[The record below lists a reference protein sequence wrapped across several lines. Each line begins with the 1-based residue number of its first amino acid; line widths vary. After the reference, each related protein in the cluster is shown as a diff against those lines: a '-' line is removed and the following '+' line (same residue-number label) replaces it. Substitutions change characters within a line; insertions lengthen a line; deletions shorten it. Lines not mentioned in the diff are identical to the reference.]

1 MYCLI
6 DYHSYVSHYNPR
18 IDNNEY
24 CCLLCC
30 CVLNTFFLCHNSKIH
45 LVRLHHSHVSAN
57 APASK
62 ACSIVASWCAD
73 NHSFLS
79 WLSVFFVIAFKII
92 TQFTR
97 VIKSVRFKTLFFN
110 TFCAHICC
118 AVNTRPMFTSSPRPF
133 TTFSWSFHLYY
144 VLILFQVFSL
154 TFQEVIF
161 QYQHPLSGN
170 VLRRILLFF

>member
-1 MYCLI
+1 MISGFTFLSVIILKIVY
-6 DYHSYVSHYNPR
+6 
-18 IDNNEY
+18 
-24 CCLLCC
+24 LL
-30 CVLNTFFLCHNSKIH
+30 
-45 LVRLHHSHVSAN
+45 LHHSHVSAK

-62 ACSIVASWCAD
+62 ACSIVASGCAD
-73 NHSFLS
+73 IHSFLS
-79 WLSVFFVIAFKII
+79 WLSVFFVIAFIII

-118 AVNTRPMFTSSPRPF
+118 AVKTRLMFTSSPRPF
-133 TTFSWSFHLYY
+133 TAFSWSCHLYY
-144 VLILFQVFSL
+144 VLILFQVFVL
-154 TFQEVIF
+154 VLQEVIL

>member
-1 MYCLI
+1 MH
-6 DYHSYVSHYNPR
+6 DFWFHFS
-18 IDNNEY
+18 
-24 CCLLCC
+24 
-30 CVLNTFFLCHNSKIH
+30 FCHNSKIY
-45 LVRLHHSHVSAN
+45 LVWLHHSHVSAK

-62 ACSIVASWCAD
+62 AFSIVASGCAD
-73 NHSFLS
+73 SHSFLS

-118 AVNTRPMFTSSPRPF
+118 AVKTRLMLTSSPRPF
-133 TTFSWSFHLYY
+133 TTFSWSCHLYY
-144 VLILFQVFSL
+144 VLILFQVFVL
-154 TFQEVIF
+154 VLQEEIL

-170 VLRRILLFF
+170 ILRSILLFF